1 LNRKWQYL
9 FLSIL
14 LRPARNASADM
25 IGWQAAGTR
34 MVMPISVWKG
44 RELQPAGELCR
55 GEVTGKMES
64 GIVENACRSEN
75 TMNTVLVLLLLSA
88 LPYQEQEG
96 RRRVPEDSV
105 ELVVT
110 GCLKGRVLSVSDTR
124 QVDTQSGPIVRAKS
138 FRLAGKGD
146 VMKLVKKEDGQFVEV
161 TGIVKRS
168 ALDSKGIKIGKRV
181 AVGSGSPVAGSRSL
195 PDPAADVAVMD
206 ITSVRHRSTS
216 CAVQ

>member
-1 LNRKWQYL
+1 
-9 FLSIL
+9 
-14 LRPARNASADM
+14 
-25 IGWQAAGTR
+25 
-34 MVMPISVWKG
+34 
-44 RELQPAGELCR
+44 
-55 GEVTGKMES
+55 
-64 GIVENACRSEN
+64 
-75 TMNTVLVLLLLSA
+75 MNTLLVVLLLGA
-88 LPYQEQEG
+88 APYQEQEG
-96 RRRVPEDSV
+96 RQRVPEDSV

-110 GCLKGRVLSVSDTR
+110 GCLKGRVLSVSDSR

-181 AVGSGSPVAGSRSL
+181 AVGSGSPVASTQSM

-206 ITSVRHRSTS
+206 ITDVRHRSTS

>member
-1 LNRKWQYL
+1 
-9 FLSIL
+9 
-14 LRPARNASADM
+14 
-25 IGWQAAGTR
+25 
-34 MVMPISVWKG
+34 
-44 RELQPAGELCR
+44 
-55 GEVTGKMES
+55 
-64 GIVENACRSEN
+64 
-75 TMNTVLVLLLLSA
+75 MNTVLVILLLTASA
-88 LPYQEQEG
+88 HQEQEG